1 MKHPKQRYSL
11 RAYDKDHDIYDDL
24 HVSSDSYNEV
34 LKWSKIFAFPLVY
47 GGRLRSSVNFEPY
60 DWLEIYD
67 NYTGGSRVIR
77 PTGKIERVDLIK

>member
-1 MKHPKQRYSL
+1 MKHLEQRYSL

-34 LKWSKIFAFPLVY
+34 LKWSEIFIPLVY
-47 GGRLRSSVNFEPY
+47 EERLRSSVNFEPY

-67 NYTGGSRVIR
+67 TFMKESVKIIA
-77 PTGKIERVDLIK
+77 PTSKNRMDLI